1 MNLVRVT
8 HESIVIGQ
16 PLPFAL
22 RDETGVLLARKGF
35 VIGSRDDLEVLRG
48 RGLGFFVDVSESERH
63 QKAFVGKLYEL
74 VREERPLGKIA
85 QAQLTTRELSTS
97 RDDTLDDTPNWL
109 DLQVQGNRLLR
120 DLHAERE
127 SFPDDLER
135 LQAQLRRQIRRNP
148 DGALFA
154 LFHLAAGEIHYYS
167 ATHAMLVAVMCSLA
181 AKDVLGWPE
190 QREETVCKAALT
202 MNIGMTGLQDLLA
215 SQVDAPSTTQ
225 RQLIEAHP
233 ARSTA
238 LLKQLG
244 LHDPQ
249 WLEAVRDHHITLPGA
264 LSTRTPAQQ
273 MARLIQRAD
282 TFAAHLAPRTSRRP
296 GTASMAMQACYFDEN
311 REIDEAGAALIKA
324 VGVYSPGSLV
334 RLANHEIGIVV
345 RRGANTTTPRV
356 ATLLNRNGIA
366 TAEHMV
372 RDTSQ
377 RELRITGSVAAH
389 ECKVQINLD
398 RLLALTGGPASG
410 RPW

>member
-135 LQAQLRRQIRRNP
+135 LQAQ
-148 DGALFA
+148 
-154 LFHLAAGEIHYYS
+154 
-167 ATHAMLVAVMCSLA
+167 AMA
-181 AKDVLGWPE
+181 
-190 QREETVCKAALT
+190 QR
-202 MNIGMTGLQDLLA
+202 
-215 SQVDAPSTTQ
+215 
-225 RQLIEAHP
+225 IE
-233 ARSTA
+233 
-238 LLKQLG
+238 
-244 LHDPQ
+244 
-249 WLEAVRDHHITLPGA
+249 
-264 LSTRTPAQQ
+264 
-273 MARLIQRAD
+273 
-282 TFAAHLAPRTSRRP
+282 
-296 GTASMAMQACYFDEN
+296 
-311 REIDEAGAALIKA
+311 
-324 VGVYSPGSLV
+324 
-334 RLANHEIGIVV
+334 
-345 RRGANTTTPRV
+345 
-356 ATLLNRNGIA
+356 
-366 TAEHMV
+366 
-372 RDTSQ
+372 
-377 RELRITGSVAAH
+377 
-389 ECKVQINLD
+389 
-398 RLLALTGGPASG
+398 
-410 RPW
+410 